1 MDARQGVTNHSRHSS
16 ADTLYGRAYFSVVD
30 RPAVL
35 ILEPVSA
42 GDAGTYK
49 CRVDFRVARTR
60 YSKAEL
66 SVIVPPMKP
75 VITDVNGNVLE
86 SLIGPYNEGESLTL
100 FCESEGGEPPSS
112 VTWWRDSNL
121 VDESFQII
129 SHSVVQ
135 NIMVIPELKREH
147 LMNTFTCQATN
158 NNQSQPVSTSVT
170 IDMNFKPLG
179 VWIDNNNR
187 PLSAEKPSKLV
198 CHGTGSRP
206 IAQLSWW
213 IGGKKLQSA
222 KKRSS
227 FDANHIGNKTTSVLI
242 IKPNIDDNGKYLS
255 CRAEN
260 PLIPGSAVESGW
272 KLDVHYIPQLS
283 LRLGSKLRHSHIQE
297 DNDVYLDCTIQANP
311 PASEIVWK
319 FEGSELSANSS
330 LGIIISNQSLVL
342 QKVKQRNRGDYTCL
356 ASNSEGRGESNIL
369 FLRVQYKPRCNRRQR
384 LLYGTARNEPVK
396 VSCEV
401 DSDPASVKFHWQFN
415 NSGHVVDI
423 TDYNSEKSKSVAFY
437 TPRTQYDYGSL
448 LCWATNSAGLQDIPC
463 VFSIIPAGVP
473 DPPQNCTV
481 VNKSESSFRVECL
494 EGFNGGLEQHFMI
507 EVHDKYLK
515 AVLVNITAKK
525 PIFLVDGLSSGKTYT
540 AKVSS
545 VNSKGKSQAVVLK
558 LDTLHVLE
566 TETLTHKGIQWNVN
580 VSPVLIILTGVTGG
594 LILVIIIIFLT
605 LRYRTTHGQ
614 HSKEGDLK
622 SNKYDQAQ
630 KHFASFSSQ
639 KCPDIIPGDNQL
651 PDSSTYEDMKDDYD
665 PHVEDL
671 WSPKERKES
680 DNFSSREFEME

>member
-605 LRYRTTHGQ
+605 LRYRTTHAFKGRR
-614 HSKEGDLK
+614 SKVK
-622 SNKYDQAQ
+622 QVR
-630 KHFASFSSQ
+630 
-639 KCPDIIPGDNQL
+639 PGSKAL
-651 PDSSTYEDMKDDYD
+651 CIFLLTKVPGHY
-665 PHVEDL
+665 
-671 WSPKERKES
+671 
-680 DNFSSREFEME
+680 SRR